1 MGMKAILVDDEEL
14 ARYELRRL
22 LRAHADI
29 EIVGEARNGEEALLL
44 IRQLAP
50 DILFLD
56 IQMPGMSGFDLLE
69 EMPGELPAV
78 IFTTAFDRHAIK
90 AFEVNALDY
99 LLKPISPARM
109 AVALDRVRGRRPA
122 NPLAQVFLRDGE
134 RCWIVR
140 IPDIFLLESE
150 GNYTRVCFGAERPLI
165 RRSLNS
171 IEQQLDSG
179 RFFRANRRQIV
190 NLDWINSTHITVGG
204 LLVRLKDSTEVELS
218 RRQADEL
225 KKRLSL

>member
-1 MGMKAILVDDEEL
+1 MKAILVDDEEL
-14 ARYELRRL
+14 ARFELRRL
-22 LRAHADI
+22 LRAHPDI
-29 EIVGEARNGEEALLL
+29 DIVGEAADGREALLL

-50 DILFLD
+50 DIMFLD
-56 IQMPGMSGFDLLE
+56 IQMPGMNGFDLLE
-69 EMPGELPAV
+69 AIPGELPAV
-78 IFTTAFDRHAIK
+78 IFTTAFDHHAMK

-99 LLKPISPARM
+99 LLKPIAPTRL
-109 AVALDRVRGRRPA
+109 AVALDRLRVRRTASRI
-122 NPLAQVFLRDGE
+122 AQVFVRDGE

-150 GNYTRVCFGAERPLI
+150 GNYTRVCFGTERPLI

-171 IEQQLDSG
+171 IEQQLDPAK
-179 RFFRANRRQIV
+179 FFRANRRQIV
-190 NLDWINSTHITVGG
+190 NLDWIGSTHLAVGGG
-204 LLVRLKDSTEVELS
+204 LLVTLKDSTEVELS

>member
-1 MGMKAILVDDEEL
+1 M
-14 ARYELRRL
+14 
-22 LRAHADI
+22 
-29 EIVGEARNGEEALLL
+29 
-44 IRQLAP
+44 
-50 DILFLD
+50 FLD
-56 IQMPGMSGFDLLE
+56 IQMPGMNGFDLLDAI
-69 EMPGELPAV
+69 PGDIPTV
-78 IFTTAFDRHAIK
+78 VFTTAYDHHAIK

-99 LLKPISPARM
+99 LLKPIAPTRL
-109 AVALDRVRGRRPA
+109 AVALDRLQVRRTASRI
-122 NPLAQVFLRDGE
+122 AQVFVRDGE

-171 IEQQLDSG
+171 IEQQLDPAK
-179 RFFRANRRQIV
+179 FFRANRRQIV
-190 NLDWINSTHITVGG
+190 NLDWIGSTHLAVGGG
-204 LLVRLKDSTEVELS
+204 LLVTLKDSTQVELS